1 MLYQNTSYIWRFLS
15 TTSFIYFSFHIIHS
29 KTSHTSRFSQRP
41 TKFGSFDVPR
51 FKTSCS
57 WRFFRMSSYIFPFRH
72 VTFENLSYLSFPL
85 DYLLYFLQF
94 RHNTFQ
100 NLLCL
105 AFPLSYLPFFFSFDT
120 LHSKTSHVRRF
131 LSLPHLF
138 IPASTWYIPKL
149 RTCCLLRYI
158 SQHTLETLFLLVQC
172 PGKCISLSRADR

>member
-1 MLYQNTSYIWRFLS
+1 MCLVSKPLVVGDS
-15 TTSFIYFSFHIIHS
+15 SECLHI
-29 KTSHTSRFSQRP
+29 F
-41 TKFGSFDVPR
+41 
-51 FKTSCS
+51 
-57 WRFFRMSSYIFPFRH
+57 FPFRH

-138 IPASTWYIPKL
+138 LPAST
-149 RTCCLLRYI
+149 
-158 SQHTLETLFLLVQC
+158 
-172 PGKCISLSRADR
+172 